1 MNEIELSSLLER
13 YQKLIDLSLDL
24 ASTLDLHELLNRI
37 VSAAADLSH
46 AEAASILLYDEIN
59 QQLYFQAATNMD
71 TPMMRGL
78 IVPVS
83 SSIAGWIVLNHQ
95 PVIVNDT
102 QKDPRHFEKIGQITQ
117 VKTKSLLGVP
127 LITQH
132 KAIGVLEAINKHSGY
147 FTLEDQNILM
157 ALGAQA
163 AVAIENTRLFHQSD
177 LISDLVHEIRTP
189 LASLTAATHLLRR
202 VELNE
207 QMEETIIETM
217 EVEIQRL
224 AEMTSAFLDF
234 ARLESGRMLFNYEVV
249 NLKEL
254 LLECIVIISSKIE
267 QRNQTFDYQIAE
279 DIQPINADYDKIK
292 QVVLNLLS
300 NAMKYTP
307 EGGTILLTAENSEGE
322 VVLRIKDNGP
332 GIPTESLSHIFERFY
347 RVPGSEHLAQGT
359 GLGLSICQSIIE
371 THRGKITVQ
380 SQIGRGTTFSVYF
393 RSA

>member
-380 SQIGRGTTFSVYF
+380 SQVGKGATFSVYF
-393 RSA
+393 PSA